1 MRTIVTG
8 GAGFIGSH
16 LVDRLLGDGGEV
28 IVVDNFD
35 PFYPRRDKEANLS
48 GALANPRCR
57 LVELDIRDA
66 VAVEALVSQNRPDVI
81 VHLAARAG
89 VRPSI
94 SDPRLYAEVNVLG
107 TVNWLEAASRL
118 EPRPRV
124 VYASSSSVYGD
135 RADPPFRETDPVDR
149 PVSPYAATK
158 RACELMA
165 HTFHHLHGLPVTGLR
180 FFTAFGPRNRPDLA
194 IAKFTRLIDRGEPV
208 PMFGDGLTRRDY
220 TFVDDIVEGIVRAID
235 RCSGLGLYN
244 LGRSDPIALREMI
257 ATLSEAL
264 GKPARIQDLPE
275 QPGDVRQT
283 FADVSLAANDL
294 GYCPCTPFREG
305 IGHYI
310 DWYRR
315 RVRPEGPPDPS
326 PG

>member
-16 LVDRLLGDGGEV
+16 LVDRLLDDGGEV

-66 VAVEALVSQNRPDVI
+66 VAVEALVLQNRPDVI

-107 TVNWLEAASRL
+107 TVSWLEAASRL
-118 EPRPRV
+118 EPRPRF

-165 HTFHHLHGLPVTGLR
+165 HTFHHLRGLPVTGLR

-208 PMFGDGLTRRDY
+208 PMFGDGMTRRDY
-220 TFVDDIVEGIVRAID
+220 TFVDDIVDGIVRAID

-264 GKPARIQDLPE
+264 GKPARIQCLPE

-283 FADVSLAANDL
+283 FADVSLAAKEL
-294 GYCPCTPFREG
+294 GYFPRTPFHEG
-305 IGHYI
+305 IERYI
-310 DWYRR
+310 DWYRS
-315 RVRPEGPPDPS
+315 VTTSG
-326 PG
+326 

>member
-16 LVDRLLGDGGEV
+16 LVDRLLADGAEV

-35 PFYPRRDKEANLS
+35 PFYPRASKESNLAA
-48 GALANPRCR
+48 ALRSPRCR

-66 VAVEALVSQNRPDVI
+66 AGARSLVGQFRPDAI

-94 SDPRLYAEVNVLG
+94 EDPALYADVNVLG
-107 TVNWLEAASRL
+107 TVHWLEAASRL
-118 EPRPRV
+118 EPRPRF

-135 RADPPFRETDPVDR
+135 RPDAPFRETDPVDL

-158 RACELMA
+158 KACELLA
-165 HTFHHLHGLPVTGLR
+165 FTFHHLHGLPVTGLR
-180 FFTAFGPRNRPDLA
+180 FFTAYGPRNRPDLA

-208 PMFGDGLTRRDY
+208 PMFGDGTTRRDY
-220 TFVDDIVEGIVRAID
+220 TFVADIVDGIVRAID
-235 RCSGLGLYN
+235 RCTGHHLYN
-244 LGRSDPIALREMI
+244 LGNSDPIELRDLVDAI
-257 ATLSEAL
+257 ASAL
-264 GKPARIQDLPE
+264 GKTPVIQRLPE

-283 FADVSLAANDL
+283 YADISRAADEL
-294 GYCPCTPFREG
+294 GYAPKTPFAEG
-305 IGHYI
+305 LARYVA
-310 DWYRR
+310 WYRAAA
-315 RVRPEGPPDPS
+315 S
-326 PG
+326 WPGTP